1 MVIFM
6 GNSKPSQRF
15 VFGLNFVKFT
25 FLKGRKAKSNPGW
38 AVSFSTCM
46 EQAWMGTTGLLHLP
60 SSASLSQQKLKASLW
75 QTGLCCS
82 LPFCSKLKDVPY
94 LLPLFLSIISSPFS
108 SWCSHHFQQPSSL
121 CSIPWWLLSSHLIL
135 CNSRLILVFLC
146 YNFGQLLLLLPSSL
160 WSQLHE
166 FWWSKADFPKKGVVL
181 FHQLQW
187 GR

>member
-6 GNSKPSQRF
+6 GNSEPSQRF

-46 EQAWMGTTGLLHLP
+46 EQAGMGTTGLLHLP

-94 LLPLFLSIISSPFS
+94 LLPLLLSILFLMQPPFS
-108 SWCSHHFQQPSSL
+108 AALFPVLHPMVAPF
-121 CSIPWWLLSSHLIL
+121 IPPHPLQLTSYTCGSVLQFWANLASFAQLFVVTTAWIL
-135 CNSRLILVFLC
+135 M
-146 YNFGQLLLLLPSSL
+146 
-160 WSQLHE
+160 E
-166 FWWSKADFPKKGVVL
+166 
-181 FHQLQW
+181 
-187 GR
+187 